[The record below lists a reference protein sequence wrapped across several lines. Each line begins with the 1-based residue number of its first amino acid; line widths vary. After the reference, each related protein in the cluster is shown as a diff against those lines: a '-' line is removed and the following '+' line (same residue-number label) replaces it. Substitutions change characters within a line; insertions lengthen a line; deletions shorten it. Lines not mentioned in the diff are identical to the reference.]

1 MGAPMKGHE
10 MSPSL
15 AGAGIVHIVGA
26 GPGDP
31 DLLTLKALRAIE
43 AAEVVV
49 YDLLLSDEILA
60 LIPPGAMRIFA
71 GKERGNHAQSQ
82 EETNRLL
89 VKLATAGHRIV
100 RLKGGDPLIF
110 GRGSEEALHLAQHG
124 IAFEIV
130 PGITAAAGCAAAAG
144 IPLTHRG
151 LAKGVRFVTG
161 HCRNDEPLDLNWES
175 LADPE
180 TTLVIYMGL
189 AHIAEISCRL
199 IKAGLPEDTPAA
211 AVAKGTTSSQD
222 VQIASLATI
231 ADKVQKGALKAPVLF
246 IVGEVVTLFDALS
259 PGGAAEDTVSPGG
272 ATEDTVSP
280 GDALARHG

>member
-1 MGAPMKGHE
+1 MKGHE